1 MLILLAPFPMNGIQ
15 KIFRT
20 VDHGIRIDDH
30 KRVASKNTPP
40 VYKI

>member
-15 KIFRT
+15 KIFLS
-20 VDHGIRIDDH
+20 VDHGIQIDDH